1 MADKSKPVIHLEV
14 YNGFFRIPTADAVY
28 SITVISPEESSVT
41 RVVEKIVQQ
50 ERGATVPVPAAPAAP
65 ETAVEDDFYKEI
77 SSDLYRD
84 IGKLAKNLSSTIM
97 DLPAED
103 RRGKR
108 AELDEA
114 GEKIEHAKKQLKD
127 IVDLTE
133 MATMEIMDQVEKVQ
147 DQTNEVKNLLANLK
161 AHSAFAAI
169 GLADEA
175 GPPEAVDDPRAA
187 LLEKLQ
193 ASLTRAREVVGGLD
207 MPGPAVEVA
216 APVAPQESRTRYLF
230 PLDVVFQTMYEL
242 CTNETV
248 KTHITSARQQA
259 ATIFT
264 LAAFHDHLSGK
275 VAGLTLEDN
284 FFAVPL
290 TDIFRA
296 LFVAC
301 TDDKV
306 RNLFQRMEKNKETIF
321 LDQSLPLEMPVTE
334 EVVVGGAV
342 AAAAEEPVTAPDPRL
357 AELDG
362 MLADS
367 LAVLAELETQPVGV
381 AATGQIG
388 SMSPA
393 DQAEILNRIEE
404 AFDYSSGICGT
415 VSKITETLSFQDLSG
430 QQILKII
437 KLLSDF
443 QVQLLGIVVSFGSQL
458 KHKEKDSALTFEE
471 TKKMAQDDVDSYLRS
486 MTTAEVGGE
495 GSLDQNSVNSLLAE
509 MGF

>member
-1 MADKSKPVIHLEV
+1 MADNKKPMIYLEV
-14 YNGFFRIPTADAVY
+14 SNGSFRIPTEDAIY
-28 SITVISPEESSVT
+28 NITVSSPEDSSVS
-41 RVVEKIVQQ
+41 RVVGKIVQQ
-50 ERGATVPVPAAPAAP
+50 EKEATVQAPPLASPPATA
-65 ETAVEDDFYKEI
+65 AVEDEFYKEI
-77 SSDLYRD
+77 SGDLYHD
-84 IGKLAKNLSSTIM
+84 IGQLAKSLSSTIM

-147 DQTNEVKNLLANLK
+147 DQTNEVKNLLAGLK
-161 AHSAFAAI
+161 EHSAFASI
-169 GLADEA
+169 GLPGKTD
-175 GPPEAVDDPRAA
+175 PPEAVEDARAA
-187 LLEKLQ
+187 QLAKLQ
-193 ASLTRAREVVGGLD
+193 GSLTRVREVLGGLSV
-207 MPGPAVEVA
+207 PAPA
-216 APVAPQESRTRYLF
+216 APAAAVVVAPETRVRYLF

-248 KTHITSARQQA
+248 KTHITGARQQGA
-259 ATIFT
+259 AIFT
-264 LAAFHDHLSGK
+264 LAAFHDQLSDK
-275 VAGLTLEDN
+275 VASLVVEDN
-284 FFAVPL
+284 FFSVPL

-306 RNLFQRMEKNKETIF
+306 RNLFQRMAKNKETIF
-321 LDQSLPLEMPVTE
+321 LDQSLPLEMPPTE
-334 EVVVGGAV
+334 EVAVVADV
-342 AAAAEEPVTAPDPRL
+342 AAPPEPEAAPDPRL
-357 AELDG
+357 GEMDTL
-362 MLADS
+362 LADS
-367 LAVLAELETQPVGV
+367 LAVLLELEALPAPS
-381 AATGQIG
+381 AAAGPLGT
-388 SMSPA
+388 MSPE

-404 AFDYSSGICGT
+404 AFEYSSGICGT

-443 QVQLLGIVVSFGSQL
+443 QVQLLAIVVSFGSQL
-458 KHKEKDSALTFEE
+458 KHKEKDRTLTIEE
-471 TKKMAQDDVDSYLRS
+471 TKRMAQDDVDSYLRS
-486 MTTAEVGGE
+486 MTTADVGGE

-509 MGF
+509 LGF